1 MNIEICINTNNYSG
15 KDVQIDLKDI
25 MDFTRNMYVEG
36 NCEAVVKFECMPAA
50 VYPDLIQVVLKNM
63 DQGLQIIGDILT
75 LKELLKIILEF
86 LKKCIGYE
94 KEVVLDD
101 NNGDIIE
108 ITDETTDEELQG
120 KILKSNTNNW
130 LSAIRKATKKLSTAV
145 AKIKVIT
152 IQ

>member
-25 MDFTRNMYVEG
+25 MDFTRNMYVKG

-50 VYPDLIQVVLKNM
+50 VYPDF
-63 DQGLQIIGDILT
+63 
-75 LKELLKIILEF
+75 LKIILEF

-120 KILKSNTNNW
+120 KILAM
-130 LSAIRKATKKLSTAV
+130 LIEQERKTGKDIS
-145 AKIKVIT
+145 KIIDNK
-152 IQ
+152 

>member
-15 KDVQIDLKDI
+15 KDVQIDSKDI
-25 MDFTRNMYVEG
+25 MDFTRNMYVKG

-63 DQGLQIIGDILT
+63 DHGLQIIGDILT

-94 KEVVLDD
+94 KEKQ
-101 NNGDIIE
+101 E
-108 ITDETTDEELQG
+108 
-120 KILKSNTNNW
+120 KIFQ
-130 LSAIRKATKKLSTAV
+130 KL
-145 AKIKVIT
+145 
-152 IQ
+152 

>member
-15 KDVQIDLKDI
+15 KDVHIDLKDI
-25 MDFTRNMYVEG
+25 MDFTRNMYVKG

-63 DQGLQIIGDILT
+63 DHGLQIIGDILT

-101 NNGDIIE
+101 NNGDIVE

-120 KILKSNTNNW
+120 KILAM
-130 LSAIRKATKKLSTAV
+130 LIEQERKTGKDIS
-145 AKIKVIT
+145 KIIDNK
-152 IQ
+152 

>member
-1 MNIEICINTNNYSG
+1 
-15 KDVQIDLKDI
+15 
-25 MDFTRNMYVEG
+25 MDFTRNMYVKG

>member
-108 ITDETTDEELQG
+108 ITDETTD
-120 KILKSNTNNW
+120 
-130 LSAIRKATKKLSTAV
+130 
-145 AKIKVIT
+145 
-152 IQ
+152 